1 MSKKCPN
8 VKIIGI
14 DYTTPALTP
23 LIKEIHNGTRNDSE
37 IQFIAPNL
45 EYIKCNAMDLPL
57 KQNSIDVA
65 REMHV
70 FLNLRNNHTKK
81 EILKQVFFVLK
92 PNGLFISGVT
102 GRIEVYEKKDN
113 TLKYSET
120 TKWDYDTGE
129 IIKEKTKGRLE
140 PLIKQ
145 IEEER
150 IWQNPDGQVAP
161 ATKQEVLNELNEIEE
176 GTNALLGELDKS
188 SNPE

>member
-1 MSKKCPN
+1 
-8 VKIIGI
+8 I